1 MRKRMLQRTEG
12 GAQRGFTLVE
22 LLVVIAIIGIL
33 IGLLLPAV
41 QAAREAARRMKCTN
55 NMKQLALGLHN
66 YHDVHNAL
74 PYQEDISGWNNG
86 EGSGWSYIFR
96 LLPFIE
102 QTARY
107 DAFQPHIQSSDTT
120 ANPEWHAHPAGVDG
134 ENIEEKY
141 GAEAK
146 EAYSNLKD
154 LYCPSDGEA
163 SQPGAY
169 DMSRN
174 NYWGCTGDS
183 YNYSPRDGWWAD
195 LSSTSIRTWY
205 TNTRGVFAGTKSNS
219 FASVTDGTS
228 NTAAISEG
236 CTGVWNGGNGNGN
249 RIKGNQGRIGGA
261 WVTAQQAAGQV
272 GVWLSGC
279 LNIRDTTDRKTINW
293 NCVNWQGVGDQWTL
307 GWTYKNYFQ
316 TILPPNSPN
325 CTTGGDPGGNF
336 LATLNSAS
344 SYHPGGV
351 NVARLDGSVIF
362 VSDSVD
368 TGNIDEWEVN
378 SGESPYGVWGAMGS
392 KDGGESK
399 SLK

>member
-1 MRKRMLQRTEG
+1 M
-12 GAQRGFTLVE
+12 
-22 LLVVIAIIGIL
+22 VIAIIGIL

-66 YHDVHNAL
+66 YHDVHDAL
-74 PYQEDISGWNNG
+74 PYQEDVCGWDASSVDGNYDV
-86 EGSGWSYIFR
+86 SGWSYIFR

-107 DAFQPHIQSSDTT
+107 DVFLPHIDPTDTSVT
-120 ANPEWHAHPAGVDG
+120 PLWLPHPHAVTGGTIKDKFGDAAADA
-134 ENIEEKY
+134 Y
-141 GAEAK
+141 GK
-146 EAYSNLKD
+146 LND
-154 LYCPSDGEA
+154 LFCPSDGEA

-174 NYWGCTGDS
+174 NYWGCLGDS
-183 YNYSPRDGWWAD
+183 YNIADQNSWWCD
-195 LSSTSIRTWY
+195 LSSTTVRTWY
-205 TNTRGVFAGTKSNS
+205 TNARGVFGGIKTNS

-236 CTGVWNGGNGNGN
+236 CTGVWNTGNGAGN
-249 RIKGNQGRIGGA
+249 RIKGNQGRINGG
-261 WVTAQQAAGQV
+261 WNDSAQWAAGV
-272 GVWLSGC
+272 TFSEC
-279 LNIRDTTDRKTINW
+279 LNIRDTTDRRIMKSGWENW
-293 NCVNWQGVGDQWTL
+293 CGVGDQWTV
-307 GWTYKNYFQ
+307 GWGFKNYFQ

-325 CTTGGDPGGNF
+325 CTVGGDAGGNF
-336 LATLNSAS
+336 LPTLNSAS

-362 VSDSVD
+362 VSDSIE
-368 TGNIDEWEVN
+368 TGNVDAWEVK
-378 SGESPYGVWGAMGS
+378 SGKSPFGVWGAFGS

-399 SLK
+399 GL